1 MSFLLT
7 PVTGEHMV
15 GRRSEIDRLVADLS
29 DKRSRIGVS
38 LTGPRRVGK
47 TSLLMEAKSRL
58 EAKGIVA
65 VYATVWRTPIG
76 RLDEFAGYLLC
87 QTLESFRERIGLKT
101 RAASLLAVRGGALAD
116 FFKGAKITAEVED
129 SIAFALSFAR
139 GEESDVSKAVSD
151 VFMLPDKLAAKCGR
165 RCVLIIDEFPALADL
180 KTDGKKAAG
189 ESIIRAVRTFNEEY
203 GRTVLALS
211 GSIPGAAKGVA
222 SSRSA
227 PFYRQ
232 LSEMEIKP
240 FGRGGVSEFVS
251 AYLGDVRAGQ
261 DGIDRLLSVSGGLPY
276 NLQVLGREIA
286 RTGGRRRR
294 VLDAGLV
301 DRTVGGVVASE
312 GRVHFEAYLAAM
324 QPAEISVAYIMAG
337 LAGAAAAGGG
347 GGCCPCRPQDIA
359 RSAARGG
366 RGLGMNKATALLS
379 GMLAKGVVSRAGAGR
394 YRLTDPLFG
403 AWLAG
408 E

>member
-1 MSFLLT
+1 
-7 PVTGEHMV
+7 MV
-15 GRRSEIDRLVADLS
+15 GRRPEIDRLVAGLS
-29 DKRSRIGVS
+29 DKRSRTGVS

-65 VYATVWRTPIG
+65 VYASARRTPIG
-76 RLDEFAGYLLC
+76 RLDEFAAYLLC
-87 QTLESFRERIGLKT
+87 QTLESFRERIGLRT
-101 RAASLLAVRGGALAD
+101 RAAGLLAARGGAVAD
-116 FFKGAKITAEVED
+116 FFKGSKITAEARD

-139 GEESDVSKAVSD
+139 GEESDMSRAVSD

-165 RCVLIIDEFPALADL
+165 RCVLIIDEFPALAGL

-189 ESIIRAVRTFNEEY
+189 ESIIGAVRTFNEGY
-203 GRTVLALS
+203 GRTMLAVS
-211 GSIPGAAKGVA
+211 GPTPGAAGGAA
-222 SSRSA
+222 SSHSA
-227 PFYRQ
+227 PLYRQ
-232 LSEMEIKP
+232 LSGMEIRP
-240 FGRGGVSEFVS
+240 FGRDGVSEFVS
-251 AYLGDVRAGQ
+251 AYLGDVRAGR

-286 RTGGRRRR
+286 TAGGGRRKRR

-301 DRTVGGVVASE
+301 DRTVGRVVASE
-312 GRVHFEAYLAAM
+312 GRVHFEAHLAAM

-337 LAGAAAAGGG
+337 LAGEGAGAAGGG
-347 GGCCPCRPQDIA
+347 GGGLCRPQDIA

-366 RGLGMNKATALLS
+366 QRLGMNKATALLS